1 MKRIQI
7 NGLSREREENGFIL
21 ETLQLC
27 LQTKIP
33 HFKYM
38 RLRDWHCVAHCR
50 ELIIICPG
58 VTMAVSCH
66 LTQYKVKAE
75 SLLLKHI
82 RVNVTGQYLLLVL
95 RHRHENPITYHEKSD
110 SFSPTTEILTVCYRT
125 QLVSVKKN
133 SLIVKADTF

>member
-1 MKRIQI
+1 
-7 NGLSREREENGFIL
+7 
-21 ETLQLC
+21 
-27 LQTKIP
+27 
-33 HFKYM
+33 
-38 RLRDWHCVAHCR
+38 
-50 ELIIICPG
+50 
-58 VTMAVSCH
+58 MAVSCH

-110 SFSPTTEILTVCYRT
+110 SFSPATEILTVCYRT